1 MYMREYFLDLSGKV
15 IDELLKLGVREAE
28 FYGSWG
34 HEIYADI
41 SNGRVKRAGIRIIGH
56 YGVRGAINK
65 KVAGLGS
72 TDLKSDPKEI
82 ALTLY
87 KLIKASPEDEN
98 WPGFATNYSR
108 GIMGSRF
115 DDKLLNLTPEDTVKI
130 VKELLDTSINAA
142 MRNSADESKVTEG
155 HIGISTGGI
164 IIVNSYGEHL
174 YDDLSSVTI
183 WYSVKSRKNSE
194 EASYDLFYVNRRL
207 DLDKLL
213 REARRAGEYSVK
225 FIGAKPI
232 ESGTYKVLLDPY
244 ITADFVSVAL
254 APAFSA
260 LNVQR
265 NRSPLKGRMYEEVL
279 SRDISIIDDP
289 SIDWAIGTRCF
300 DDEGIPT
307 TRKHIINKGVLETLL
322 YDYYTA
328 SKEGKTSTGNGFRR
342 TPSSP
347 PAPSHTNLVIENRSS
362 TSLEDIVKD
371 MDKGLIVH
379 GVIGYWMSSYVNG
392 STQGTITHGLY
403 IENGDIKHPVK
414 GVVMGGNIYDW
425 LGKDLLGI
433 GKETE
438 IWGNIKAPAILI
450 DNASI
455 AGK

>member
-1 MYMREYFLDLSGKV
+1 MKELLLDLASRI
-15 IDELLKLGVREAE
+15 IDELLKLGVKEAE

-41 SNGRVKRAGIRIIGH
+41 SNGRVKRAGVRILGH
-56 YGVRGAINK
+56 YGIRGAINK
-65 KVAGLGS
+65 KVASLGS

-87 KLIKASPEDEN
+87 KLVKASPEDKD

-115 DDKLLNLTPEDTVKI
+115 DDKLLDLTPEDTVKI
-130 VKELLDTSINAA
+130 VRELLDTSVNAA
-142 MRNSADESKVTEG
+142 IESGADESQVTEG
-155 HIGISTGGI
+155 YMGISTGGI
-164 IIVNSYGEHL
+164 IIANSYGEHL

-183 WYSVKSRKNSE
+183 WYSVKSRKNIE
-194 EASYDLFYVNRRL
+194 EASYDLFYVSRRL
-207 DLDKLL
+207 DLDKMLG
-213 REARRAGEYSVK
+213 EARRTGEYSVK

-232 ESGTYKVLLDPY
+232 EGGTYKVLLDPY
-244 ITADFVSVAL
+244 IAAGFVSTAL

-265 NRSPLKGRMYEEVL
+265 NRSPLKGRIDEEVL
-279 SRDISIIDDP
+279 SRNIDIIDDP

-307 TRKHIINKGVLETLL
+307 TRKYLINKGVLETFL

-328 SKEGKTSTGNGFRR
+328 SKEGKISTGNGFRR
-342 TPSSP
+342 SPSSP
-347 PAPSHTNLVIENRSS
+347 PTPSHTNLVIEGRST
-362 TSLEDIVKD
+362 TSFEELVKD
-371 MDKGLIVH
+371 IDKGLIVH
-379 GVIGYWMSSYVNG
+379 GVIGYWMSNFVNG

-403 IENGDIKHPVK
+403 VENGDVKYPVK

-433 GKETE
+433 GKEVE
-438 IWGNIKAPAILI
+438 IRGDIKAPPILI
-450 DNASI
+450 NNVSI